1 MTADL
6 ASYLF
11 VIGGTTTYESRYID
25 TFTITKGDLTGHLS
39 VFWCSTNRSG
49 SYFYALRPTVHIYA
63 YLASSD
69 GICTLLP
76 CSNQNPTY
84 KTCLSL
90 FVRRIIF
97 QRNLFI
103 ISIVKFNLLISMQN
117 CSSNFRVKRIKDKSR
132 ITTSYLN

>member
-1 MTADL
+1 MTPDL

-69 GICTLLP
+69 GICTLPLFESK
-76 CSNQNPTY
+76 SNDKTY
-84 KTCLSL
+84 LSL
-90 FVRRIIF
+90 FVKRRIIP
-97 QRNLFI
+97 QKKVFI
-103 ISIVKFNLLISMQN
+103 ISINCKVQFINLLIIHQILLLIYSKKN
-117 CSSNFRVKRIKDKSR
+117 KGYPK
-132 ITTSYLN
+132 